1 VHSFNNHTGNYWF
14 NPNSFSNSDY
24 STAAPYG
31 TLSRNYLHAPG
42 RFNVNLA
49 FSKTTPLWSDR
60 VNLEFRAEF
69 FNTFN
74 RAQFTAPNTNI
85 NDPSFGKL
93 QNTYPP
99 RQIQLAVRASF

>member
-1 VHSFNNHTGNYWF
+1 
-14 NPNSFSNSDY
+14 
-24 STAAPYG
+24 
-31 TLSRNYLHAPG
+31 
-42 RFNVNLA
+42 
-49 FSKTTPLWSDR
+49 